1 MVVDRRSL
9 LNGTLL
15 SGLAAFAPAQ
25 QSRSTSQDNR
35 DDLAVARAINDL
47 NATVQHAAQTSPE
60 LARIRDQ
67 QRVFLRANQKFPDFI
82 EVGIGEPRR
91 IGDRHDEWPS
101 QPLVA
106 LHHHAHSAVGD
117 LPASKRD
124 PANERVGL
132 LLRRDLKH
140 AALTVDRSL
149 VSTSRSSHERSWWR

>member
-82 EVGIGEPRR
+82 EVGIGVWENVV
-91 IGDRHDEWPS
+91 DWHTRHQ
-101 QPLVA
+101 QPMSVSKSSEGRYIMALAFTTLV
-106 LHHHAHSAVGD
+106 
-117 LPASKRD
+117 
-124 PANERVGL
+124 
-132 LLRRDLKH
+132 LRPEL
-140 AALTVDRSL
+140 SENY
-149 VSTSRSSHERSWWR
+149 VSTGMDAR